1 MCGFAAFFEKD
12 RPFPANSLEMVSN
25 DLYHRGP
32 DSGGKYLDNDCAM
45 VFRRLSILDPSPNSN
60 QPMSDESSRFNIV
73 FNGEIYNFRQ
83 IRKEIEKA
91 GMVFFS
97 ESDTEVVLKGFML
110 WGDDIVQKLEG
121 MFAFVI
127 WDSKEKKGF
136 VARDPLG
143 IKPLYFTK
151 KNGLMGFASEV
162 RPLRR
167 VSGTNVDK
175 EALTDIL
182 IMRNPI
188 SPRSGFAGIDMLPGG
203 TTVSF
208 DLTTGKVIKKT
219 SQDILTS
226 FEPDYSITANDAI
239 SITRGGIIESVK
251 SHLQSDVGFSISL
264 SGGVDSSLITAI
276 AAENTST
283 RINTFG
289 ISLDDKKH
297 DESGYQLLVVNK
309 YNTAHTELRL
319 TGKDF
324 AEGLY
329 STIQSLE
336 VPTAHAGCV
345 FLKSLYA
352 QIQSKHKVCLVGE
365 GADEL
370 FGGYSRYSEIG
381 KNNLRGVLS
390 KIIPSAIIKRWSK
403 LHSLER
409 FKNLHPALVVQLLHD
424 HNLML
429 ECFPDLCI
437 NSSYGNQL
445 DQVVGFGNKIAA
457 ADQLVYLRTL
467 LLRQDKVAMAH
478 SIETR
483 TPFAHLPLSKKINKI
498 PMRYRLSGGETKPL
512 LKKVAEE
519 WLPRELIYRRKQGL
533 PLPLDQWMRD
543 EQILKP
549 FVLNLCSNSSA
560 IGKYADQS
568 MIRKV
573 VGTFL
578 ETSNQ
583 DHRLPKIISQ
593 LLFLNVWLEGIRAER
608 LPVSF

>member
-1 MCGFAAFFEKD
+1 
-12 RPFPANSLEMVSN
+12 
-25 DLYHRGP
+25 
-32 DSGGKYLDNDCAM
+32 
-45 VFRRLSILDPSPNSN
+45 
-60 QPMSDESSRFNIV
+60 
-73 FNGEIYNFRQ
+73 
-83 IRKEIEKA
+83 
-91 GMVFFS
+91 
-97 ESDTEVVLKGFML
+97 DTEVVLKGFML

-297 DESGYQLLVVNK
+297 DESG
-309 YNTAHTELRL
+309 
-319 TGKDF
+319 
-324 AEGLY
+324 
-329 STIQSLE
+329 
-336 VPTAHAGCV
+336 
-345 FLKSLYA
+345 
-352 QIQSKHKVCLVGE
+352 
-365 GADEL
+365 
-370 FGGYSRYSEIG
+370 
-381 KNNLRGVLS
+381 
-390 KIIPSAIIKRWSK
+390 
-403 LHSLER
+403 
-409 FKNLHPALVVQLLHD
+409 
-424 HNLML
+424 
-429 ECFPDLCI
+429 
-437 NSSYGNQL
+437 
-445 DQVVGFGNKIAA
+445 
-457 ADQLVYLRTL
+457 
-467 LLRQDKVAMAH
+467 
-478 SIETR
+478 
-483 TPFAHLPLSKKINKI
+483 
-498 PMRYRLSGGETKPL
+498 
-512 LKKVAEE
+512 
-519 WLPRELIYRRKQGL
+519 
-533 PLPLDQWMRD
+533 
-543 EQILKP
+543 
-549 FVLNLCSNSSA
+549 
-560 IGKYADQS
+560 
-568 MIRKV
+568 
-573 VGTFL
+573 
-578 ETSNQ
+578 
-583 DHRLPKIISQ
+583 
-593 LLFLNVWLEGIRAER
+593 
-608 LPVSF
+608 